1 MTVRVAYVSATQV
14 LREIWNWNLELEF
27 GILIDHRRLQQ
38 IAADRSTITTSAMTH
53 LLDAAISPFQ
63 LSIAHQRNNE

>member
-1 MTVRVAYVSATQV
+1 MTVRVACVSATQV

-27 GILIDHRRLQQ
+27 GILIDHRRSQQ

-53 LLDAAISPFQ
+53 LDAAISPFQ